1 MNDPHVELLHYRIK
15 HADSVDFDRAPPLEC
30 EEPAF
35 SVRIE
40 KGHVTIVTKEHHAT
54 AESARAVV
62 EPFLRAWEL
71 QFALFSAADK
81 FEFAFQNS
89 EVIDRKP
96 TPGGLH
102 ARAIEVTSAS
112 IVSAHMHVSRA
123 SYPDPPVGLAR
134 DDNVDLMLIRY
145 RGWCEGRRPLGEAA
159 YFCLTVLRLA
169 AGNGKS
175 AVAQQFG
182 ISLPVI
188 NKFGKLTDA
197 KGGRE
202 ARKAKGA
209 KNEFT
214 NAERIWL
221 QEVMKTIIRRAAEV
235 AYDPR
240 ATRKQITMADLPSLD

>member
-1 MNDPHVELLHYRIK
+1 MNDPHVEALHYRIK
-15 HADSVDFDRAPPLEC
+15 HADSVDFDKAPPLER
-30 EEPAF
+30 EEPGF

-40 KGHVTIVTKEHHAT
+40 NGHVTIVMKEHHPT

-71 QFALFSAADK
+71 QSALFSAADK

-89 EVIDRKP
+89 EVIDRRP
-96 TPGGLH
+96 TPGVLH
-102 ARAIEVTSAS
+102 AQGIEVKSPNIAS
-112 IVSAHMHVSRA
+112 VSVRVSRA
-123 SYPDPPVGLAR
+123 SYPGPPVGLAC

-145 RGWCEGRRPLGEAA
+145 CEWCEGRRSLGEAA

-169 AGNGKS
+169 AGNGKR
-175 AVAQQFG
+175 AAAQEFG
-182 ISLPVI
+182 IALSVI
-188 NKFGKLTDA
+188 DKLGTLTDE

-214 NAERIWL
+214 NAELTWL

-235 AYDPR
+235 AYDSH
-240 ATRKQITMADLPSLD
+240 ASRKQITMADLPSLD